1 MPRKYVPVAE
11 HLKADGR
18 ERRLRAHRHNSYHG
32 YVAMSERQ
40 MIQIL
45 HADTTTD
52 EAKDIAADILARLRE
67 LKEQLKTRVD

>member
-1 MPRKYVPVAE
+1 MPKKYVPVAE

-52 EAKDIAADILARLRE
+52 ETKDTAASILAQLQD

>member
-1 MPRKYVPVAE
+1 MPKKYVPVAE

-18 ERRLRAHRHNSYHG
+18 ARRMRAFQHNSYTG
-32 YVAMSERQ
+32 FVCMSERQ

-45 HADTTTD
+45 HADTTTH
-52 EAKDIAADILARLRE
+52 EAKDTAASILAHLQD

>member
-1 MPRKYVPVAE
+1 MPKKYVPVAE

-40 MIQIL
+40 MIAIL
-45 HADTTTD
+45 HANSTTE

-67 LKEQLKTRVD
+67 LGDALKTRRD

>member
-18 ERRLRAHRHNSYHG
+18 ARRMRAFQHNSYTG
-32 YVAMSERQ
+32 FVCMSERQ

>member
-1 MPRKYVPVAE
+1 MPKKYVPVSP
-11 HLKADGR
+11 ADKLAGR

-32 YVAMSERQ
+32 FVAMSVRQ

-45 HADTTTD
+45 HADTTTE
-52 EAKDIAADILARLRE
+52 EAKDIAAYILARLHE

>member
-1 MPRKYVPVAE
+1 MPKKYVPVAE

-18 ERRLRAHRHNSYHG
+18 ERRLRAHRHNGYHG
-32 YVAMSERQ
+32 FVAMSERQ

-67 LKEQLKTRVD
+67 LRDALKTRRD

>member
-1 MPRKYVPVAE
+1 MPKKYVPVAE

-32 YVAMSERQ
+32 YVAMSECQ

-52 EAKDIAADILARLRE
+52 ETKDIAADILARLRE
-67 LKEQLKTRVD
+67 LKDALKTRRD

>member
-1 MPRKYVPVAE
+1 MPKKYVPVAE

-32 YVAMSERQ
+32 FVAMSERQ
-40 MIQIL
+40 MLQIL

-67 LKEQLKTRVD
+67 LRDALKTRRD

>member
-1 MPRKYVPVAE
+1 MPKKYVPVAE

-18 ERRLRAHRHNSYHG
+18 ARRMRAFQHNSYTG
-32 YVAMSERQ
+32 FVCMSERQ

-67 LKEQLKTRVD
+67 LTEQLKTRVD

>member
-18 ERRLRAHRHNSYHG
+18 ARRMRAFQHNSYTG
-32 YVAMSERQ
+32 FVCMSERQ

-52 EAKDIAADILARLRE
+52 EAKDTAASILAQLRD

>member
-1 MPRKYVPVAE
+1 MPKKYVPVAE

-18 ERRLRAHRHNSYHG
+18 ERRLRAFQHNSYTG
-32 YVAMSERQ
+32 FVCMSERQ

-45 HADTTTD
+45 HADTTTH
-52 EAKDIAADILARLRE
+52 EAKDTAASILAHLQH